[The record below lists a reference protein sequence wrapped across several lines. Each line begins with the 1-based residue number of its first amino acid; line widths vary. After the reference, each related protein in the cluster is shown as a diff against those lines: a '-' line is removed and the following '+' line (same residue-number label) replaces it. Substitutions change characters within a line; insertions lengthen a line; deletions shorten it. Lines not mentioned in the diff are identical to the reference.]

1 MTESIY
7 RQLARRLD
15 AVPNGFPATE
25 SGVEIRL
32 LARLFTPEQA
42 RLAAVMRLTP
52 EPSAEIAARA
62 GVPAEEAHRALKGM
76 ARLGLIRTET
86 EGRALAF
93 GLLPFVVGFWEAQRP
108 RLDRD
113 LAELMEDY
121 LAETRADPMAAAPGL
136 QRVIPVGRAIHT
148 DVSVFP
154 YERAE
159 ALVEGAR
166 SWAVG
171 PCICR
176 VQRRLVGQACVAP
189 EEACLWFAP
198 VPNAFRG
205 DGDVRVLTR
214 EEALQLLADCEEAG
228 LVHTALNQQEGISY
242 ICNCCPCCC
251 GILRGAIEFGRR
263 GALAPSA
270 FRVVVDNEACAA
282 CGACLERCH
291 FGALTLGD
299 EGAAVDEGRCVGCGL
314 CASACPQGAL
324 RLERR
329 EGVDLV
335 PPVDEAAWGALRAL
349 SRGIS
354 LDGIL

>member
-121 LAETRADPMAAAPGL
+121 LAETRAGPMAAAPGL

-176 VQRRLVGQACVAP
+176 VQRRLVGQACDAP

-205 DGDVRVLTR
+205 DGDVRVIR
-214 EEALQLLADCEEAG
+214 DAAG
-228 LVHTALNQQEGISY
+228 IA
-242 ICNCCPCCC
+242 
-251 GILRGAIEFGRR
+251 
-263 GALAPSA
+263 
-270 FRVVVDNEACAA
+270 
-282 CGACLERCH
+282 
-291 FGALTLGD
+291 
-299 EGAAVDEGRCVGCGL
+299 GRCAGIVAPDIAPVYPREPGARAEIGREPGHGAEIDIEIFGL
-314 CASACPQGAL
+314 DRDILGGL
-324 RLERR
+324 RLEARAGHGQGKPVVKQAD
-329 EGVDLV
+329 ELADSLGFLAWQIGLEVAPATGWSGAPT
-335 PPVDEAAWGALRAL
+335 PP
-349 SRGIS
+349 
-354 LDGIL
+354 